1 MINQVS
7 AILLVSNNPA
17 ELAEFYG
24 RAFGLKFAREE
35 HDDMEVHFGAYLGSV
50 HLGIHPPSN
59 FPEGPATGDGGLK
72 LAFDTLDFDALLDHL
87 AKEEIPLLYPP
98 RKNQWSKMTAVRDP
112 DGNFIELLQPCNEIL
127 QAASTRGG
135 ATNKR
140 VAQYVEDGG
149 GFTYK

>member
-17 ELAEFYG
+17 ELAEFYS

-35 HDDMEVHFGAYLGSV
+35 HDDMEVHFGAYVGSV

-59 FPEGPATGDGGLK
+59 FPEGPETGEGGCK
-72 LAFDTLDFDALLDHL
+72 IAFDTLNLDALVDHL
-87 AKEEIPLLYPP
+87 AKEEIPLLYAP

-127 QAASTRGG
+127 QAAATRGS

-140 VAQYVEDGG
+140 VAQYIKDGG
-149 GFTYK
+149 GFTYQ